1 MSSKTKTLKRAGFTL
16 IELLVVTSQLC
27 RDFFKRFICT
37 DQYGCVRKHTE
48 SAAHKNT
55 PHHTCKASA
64 SCLPQANASCSNAA
78 LHTAEPCFI
87 RSAFTLI
94 ELLVVIAIIAILA
107 GMLLPALNNARAKGR
122 AASCINNLKQ
132 CGMAFTTYAN
142 DSDEYYY
149 VENPTGASSTAW
161 ASVYIRQIKY
171 IADYDMTT
179 CPDTL
184 KHGVGPGYWNMYGIP
199 ARGAVNLNWSVRD
212 SEEKLY
218 YYGKKIKS
226 HSNFP
231 MISDG
236 GIKMDGRSGGLAPH
250 SSNANDYTWILRHG
264 GRANIW
270 FLDGHVQ
277 ACDPGML
284 KTARKAMED
293 DSTYIAY
300 INEYNVRVGTNV
312 Q

>member
-16 IELLVVTSQLC
+16 IELLVSVTCQIGILPLYC
-27 RDFFKRFICT
+27 LKKI
-37 DQYGCVRKHTE
+37 
-48 SAAHKNT
+48 HKNCT
-55 PHHTCKASA
+55 SLRPSGRTSRFFCDLAGNGNRKKSSSH
-64 SCLPQANASCSNAA
+64 
-78 LHTAEPCFI
+78 LHIFTQ
-87 RSAFTLI
+87 SAFTLI

-149 VENPTGASSTAW
+149 VENPTGAPSTAW

-218 YYGKKIKS
+218 YYGKKIKD

-236 GIKMDGRSGGLAPH
+236 GIKMDGRSGGISPH

-293 DSTYIAY
+293 DSTYLAY